1 MRSEEEIPTVAIGDY
16 VSVVARRWRVVVLG
30 ALLGALLGV
39 GYLYVTPPEAT
50 ATSVVSVA
58 PIISDPYSANRSTSS
73 LVDIQTEA
81 QAAGSMTV
89 AILAASSL
97 GTGVEPA
104 DLRSR
109 LTTTPIDATTVMRV
123 SITAPTAS
131 QAKAEADAVA
141 NAFLGYRS
149 QQASERIQQVLDQD
163 ATRLATLKQQLS
175 DANAKLATAKVGTS
189 EYTQAQTD
197 QQLLQA
203 QIQALVQRSG
213 TLEDVDT
220 SGGQVLTSAEVN
232 KVSWSPSMTPIL
244 AGGLLAGMVLGLAG
258 AFIRQARDR
267 QVRLGQDIVD
277 AGVGPILARL
287 TGKEATRTERDTE
300 ALAVARDRLLAS
312 PELRSGSGVL
322 ALVEDSSGQAAPD
335 VAADL
340 ARSLAEGG
348 ASVHVVCVPTADG
361 YREALSRRL
370 DLDRLDADGALSA
383 SSHGLLTAWWA
394 KEHSGWSRATRRHL
408 DGRDIPELVLL
419 VCPAGATDAD
429 RMAASRLAEAVVVYA
444 VERMSQRASLKMLA
458 EGARVTERPVLG
470 TVVAAHSH
478 SMPEMTDARSRKGSR
493 TALHASDAPW
503 SPVLGSPSVEDG
515 GTGIAAVDADEA
527 PERETSTG
535 GEAQPETSSAPETST
550 EEEPRGAAP
559 LADLDTDAAEPLRSV
574 DDPAHASS
582 GPGSGTPRA

>member
-1 MRSEEEIPTVAIGDY
+1 MRSEEEVPTVAIGDY

-30 ALLGALLGV
+30 AVLGALLGV
-39 GYLYVTPPEAT
+39 GYLYMTPPEAT

-58 PIISDPYSANRSTSS
+58 PIISDPYSANRSTSA

-97 GTGVEPA
+97 RNGVEAA

-131 QAKAEADAVA
+131 QARAEADAVA

-149 QQASERIQQVLDQD
+149 QQASQRIQQVLDQD
-163 ATRLATLKQQLS
+163 STRLASLKQQLS
-175 DANAKLATAKVGTS
+175 DANTTLATAKQGS
-189 EYTQAQTD
+189 AEYTQAQTD

-203 QIQALVQRSG
+203 QITTLVERSG

-232 KVSWSPSMTPIL
+232 KVTWSPTMTPIL
-244 AGGLLAGMVLGLAG
+244 AGGLLAGAVLGLAG
-258 AFIRQARDR
+258 AFVRQARDR

-287 TGKEATRTERDTE
+287 TGKEAARTPQDTE
-300 ALAVARDRLLAS
+300 ALAVARERLLSSA
-312 PELRSGSGVL
+312 ELRNGTGTL
-322 ALVEDSSGQAAPD
+322 ALVEDSGHAAPD

-340 ARSLAEGG
+340 AHSLAEGG

-361 YREALSRRL
+361 YREALIRRL
-370 DLDRLDADGALSA
+370 DLDRRDDDGALSA
-383 SSHGLLTAWWA
+383 SSHGLLTAWA
-394 KEHSGWSRATRRHL
+394 PKEHSGWSRATRRHL
-408 DGRDIPELVLL
+408 EGRDLHELVLL
-419 VCPAGATDAD
+419 VCPAGASDAD
-429 RMAASRLAEAVVVYA
+429 RMAATRLADAVVVYA
-444 VERMSQRASLKMLA
+444 VERLSRRASLKSLA

-470 TVVAAHSH
+470 TIVAAHATP
-478 SMPEMTDARSRKGSR
+478 MPEMADARKGSHGP
-493 TALHASDAPW
+493 LHATGAPW
-503 SPVLGSPSVEDG
+503 SPVLGSPTVEDG
-515 GTGIAAVDADEA
+515 ATAVLLVADEDTTRTPA
-527 PERETSTG
+527 T
-535 GEAQPETSSAPETST
+535 
-550 EEEPRGAAP
+550 
-559 LADLDTDAAEPLRSV
+559 ADLDQRQEAEPAAADSGTEVRRVATEAGRDAEETGPVRPADDAAT
-574 DDPAHASS
+574 ASS
-582 GPGSGTPRA
+582 GPASGTPRA